1 MNTRVIRAVINM
13 KLDKEDTVELDY
25 MFEDD
30 PDAAVYRRIIW
41 AIAGLYLWIPLL
53 IIGARLVSL
62 S

>member
-1 MNTRVIRAVINM
+1 M
-13 KLDKEDTVELDY
+13 KLDKEDTIELDY